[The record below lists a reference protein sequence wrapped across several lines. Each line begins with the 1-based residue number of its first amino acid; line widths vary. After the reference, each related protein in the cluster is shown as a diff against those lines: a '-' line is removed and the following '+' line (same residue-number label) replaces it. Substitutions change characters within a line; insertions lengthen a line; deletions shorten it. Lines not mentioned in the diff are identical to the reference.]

1 MQHHTLETIYTL
13 LSASTTPKQNIRV
26 EIKKL
31 LPLIAQL
38 DPINYLD
45 YYQEIMLLIQ
55 QIEQETQQK
64 QTAEKTIIGVG
75 GGFSAG
81 KSRFINSLLAI
92 EALPEAL
99 EPCTAVATYLSASQ
113 QEQTHA
119 LNLLNHHISLKS
131 EQLGQLRHFVGD
143 NSTQN
148 DIQLGELIQHVHLG
162 IPQLKW
168 EHIAFLDT
176 PGYSKADSEHH
187 HHSDEKLAIN
197 QLSKTDYIIWLVNAK
212 NGTIRDED
220 LQFLQKITPKE
231 PVFVVLT
238 QSDLVN
244 RSDIEPILK
253 SVRKNLKSRNIK
265 IAGLMAWA
273 APIMKLEGERLAG
286 DDIQQWLNSINQ
298 PIQHHTIEKLETLI
312 QNILSIGSNQTKQ
325 LDKEIETL
333 NIIKNKQK
341 DAIKTNV
348 LIQSKKLNKE
358 AQIESNCALALQM
371 ANIYEHLFENLLG
384 ASKFHV
390 MIIDYLLRFLDSSN
404 DDGNIK
410 YFLKEHTLGSSSL
423 NWLYTKSLSD
433 VTSVK
438 TEFERLVNRSEHK
451 ELQYKYA
458 ILLEKQQNIESAIE
472 YMFFSAKQNFSLA
485 YDWLINYAEKLNIE
499 AQFKITELFKIGV
512 EKDASN
518 VFNYCYN
525 AIRYN
530 NDLRFLKFLQSQAI
544 DEKNKHAQY
553 LLAICYTFGYG
564 VTIDYKEAYKLYCK
578 TNEGNSIYNKTVID
592 YFNQGIHKKNA
603 IQFIKKNKIKNN
615 INDLRKILSF
625 RTFVDPILLD
635 YRQNDAKFKLKYFNI
650 IIGFI
655 FIILTTYIFIL
666 TFSNQKVQYNLGR
679 YTIFH
684 EYWYEK
690 SASQGNIDAMLA
702 LGKYYELK
710 ADSLSMD
717 KAIYWYKKLVDID
730 NSEAMFALAKIYED
744 KNDKNLLEQAI
755 NLYIKLANQDNKEA
769 IKALIS
775 IDKKKGQFKN
785 VIFWYQKLVRDEKN
799 NEIYEKIKKYKND
812 FENKVLWLIKAEEK
826 GDIFA
831 QITLASY
838 YEIRGNEKKAFDLY
852 KKPVTEQHAQ
862 YIIDI
867 AKSYYALKD
876 MNNAL
881 LWYKKSAH
889 LGSVDSINFLVSFY
903 EKDKELQKMLYWLKV
918 LADLGYVDAIEQL
931 AQFYTIN
938 KNYDQAILWYK
949 KAFELGEEYQYSIN
963 IGDSYYF
970 KNDIDEAEYWY
981 QQAANYGVD
990 NAEEKLLLIEEARQ
1004 KIYEQEALLERKEQE
1019 KIERTGLWK
1028 DPSTNKT
1035 WMRCSL
1041 GQIWTG
1047 NDCEDSAQTYTWEQ
1061 AKSAIEGLNEQSYA
1075 GYSDWRLPNI
1085 EELKTLIYQDEV
1097 SNTVVYNY
1105 PSNTLI
1111 QPYGDRWGTV
1121 WSATPYQDR
1130 YALTAEVYENRKV
1143 FFSAVGVQG
1152 RCFVR
1157 AVRSNR

>member
-544 DEKNKHAQY
+544 DEKNKHAQ
-553 LLAICYTFGYG
+553 
-564 VTIDYKEAYKLYCK
+564 
-578 TNEGNSIYNKTVID
+578 
-592 YFNQGIHKKNA
+592 
-603 IQFIKKNKIKNN
+603 
-615 INDLRKILSF
+615 
-625 RTFVDPILLD
+625 
-635 YRQNDAKFKLKYFNI
+635 
-650 IIGFI
+650 
-655 FIILTTYIFIL
+655 
-666 TFSNQKVQYNLGR
+666 
-679 YTIFH
+679 
-684 EYWYEK
+684 
-690 SASQGNIDAMLA
+690 
-702 LGKYYELK
+702 
-710 ADSLSMD
+710 
-717 KAIYWYKKLVDID
+717 
-730 NSEAMFALAKIYED
+730 
-744 KNDKNLLEQAI
+744 
-755 NLYIKLANQDNKEA
+755 
-769 IKALIS
+769 
-775 IDKKKGQFKN
+775 
-785 VIFWYQKLVRDEKN
+785 
-799 NEIYEKIKKYKND
+799 
-812 FENKVLWLIKAEEK
+812 
-826 GDIFA
+826 
-831 QITLASY
+831 
-838 YEIRGNEKKAFDLY
+838 
-852 KKPVTEQHAQ
+852 
-862 YIIDI
+862 
-867 AKSYYALKD
+867 
-876 MNNAL
+876 
-881 LWYKKSAH
+881 
-889 LGSVDSINFLVSFY
+889 
-903 EKDKELQKMLYWLKV
+903 
-918 LADLGYVDAIEQL
+918 
-931 AQFYTIN
+931 
-938 KNYDQAILWYK
+938 
-949 KAFELGEEYQYSIN
+949 
-963 IGDSYYF
+963 
-970 KNDIDEAEYWY
+970 
-981 QQAANYGVD
+981 
-990 NAEEKLLLIEEARQ
+990 
-1004 KIYEQEALLERKEQE
+1004 
-1019 KIERTGLWK
+1019 
-1028 DPSTNKT
+1028 
-1035 WMRCSL
+1035 
-1041 GQIWTG
+1041 
-1047 NDCEDSAQTYTWEQ
+1047 
-1061 AKSAIEGLNEQSYA
+1061 
-1075 GYSDWRLPNI
+1075 
-1085 EELKTLIYQDEV
+1085 
-1097 SNTVVYNY
+1097 
-1105 PSNTLI
+1105 
-1111 QPYGDRWGTV
+1111 
-1121 WSATPYQDR
+1121 
-1130 YALTAEVYENRKV
+1130 
-1143 FFSAVGVQG
+1143 
-1152 RCFVR
+1152 
-1157 AVRSNR
+1157 

>member
-1 MQHHTLETIYTL
+1 M
-13 LSASTTPKQNIRV
+13 
-26 EIKKL
+26 
-31 LPLIAQL
+31 
-38 DPINYLD
+38 
-45 YYQEIMLLIQ
+45 
-55 QIEQETQQK
+55 
-64 QTAEKTIIGVG
+64 
-75 GGFSAG
+75 
-81 KSRFINSLLAI
+81 
-92 EALPEAL
+92 
-99 EPCTAVATYLSASQ
+99 
-113 QEQTHA
+113 
-119 LNLLNHHISLKS
+119 
-131 EQLGQLRHFVGD
+131 
-143 NSTQN
+143 
-148 DIQLGELIQHVHLG
+148 
-162 IPQLKW
+162 
-168 EHIAFLDT
+168 
-176 PGYSKADSEHH
+176 
-187 HHSDEKLAIN
+187 
-197 QLSKTDYIIWLVNAK
+197 AK
-212 NGTIRDED
+212 
-220 LQFLQKITPKE
+220 
-231 PVFVVLT
+231 
-238 QSDLVN
+238 
-244 RSDIEPILK
+244 
-253 SVRKNLKSRNIK
+253 
-265 IAGLMAWA
+265 
-273 APIMKLEGERLAG
+273 
-286 DDIQQWLNSINQ
+286 
-298 PIQHHTIEKLETLI
+298 
-312 QNILSIGSNQTKQ
+312 
-325 LDKEIETL
+325 
-333 NIIKNKQK
+333 
-341 DAIKTNV
+341 
-348 LIQSKKLNKE
+348 
-358 AQIESNCALALQM
+358 
-371 ANIYEHLFENLLG
+371 IYEHLFENLIG

-410 YFLKEHTLGSSSL
+410 YFLKGPTLGSASL
-423 NWLYTKSLSD
+423 TWLYTKSLSD
-433 VTSVK
+433 ITSVK

-472 YMFFSAKQNFSLA
+472 YIFFSAKQNFSLA
-485 YDWLINYAEKLNIE
+485 YDRLINYAEKLNIE

-512 EKDASN
+512 AKDTSN
-518 VFNYCYN
+518 VFKYSYN

-544 DEKNKHAQY
+544 DEKNEDAQY

-564 VTIDYKEAYKLYCK
+564 TSIDYEKAYKLYCN
-578 TNEGNSIYNKTVID
+578 TNIGNSIYNKTVID

-615 INDLRKILSF
+615 INELRKILLF
-625 RTFVDPILLD
+625 RTFIDPILLD

-655 FIILTTYIFIL
+655 FIILTAYIFIL

-679 YTIFH
+679 YTTFH

-717 KAIYWYKKLVDID
+717 KAIYWYKKLVDMD

-744 KNDKNLLEQAI
+744 KNDNNLLEKAI
-755 NLYIKLANQDNKEA
+755 TLYIKLANQDNKEA
-769 IKALIS
+769 IKALIL

-799 NEIYEKIKKYKND
+799 NEIYENIKKYKND

-838 YEIRGNEKKAFDLY
+838 YEIRGNEKKAFNLY

-876 MNNAL
+876 MDNSL

-889 LGSVDSINFLVSFY
+889 LGNVDSINFLVRFY
-903 EKDKELQKMLYWLKV
+903 EKEKELQKMLYWLKV

-963 IGDSYYF
+963 IGDSYYS

-990 NAEEKLLLIEEARQ
+990 NAEEKLLLIEEAHQ
-1004 KIYEQEALLERKEQE
+1004 KIYEQEALLERKEQG

-1047 NDCEDSAQTYTWEQ
+1047 NDCENNSKQHYTWEE
-1061 AKSAIEGLNEQSYA
+1061 AKSAINELNEQEYG
-1075 GYSDWRLPNI
+1075 GYKNWRLPYLV
-1085 EELKTLIYQDEV
+1085 ELETLQNNEITQLI
-1097 SNTVVYNY
+1097 Y
-1105 PSNTLI
+1105 PSNYI
-1111 QPYGDRWGTV
+1111 SRF
-1121 WSATPYQDR
+1121 WSIDSKNSS
-1130 YALTAEVYENRKV
+1130 YAFTSSYSGGR
-1143 FFSAVGVQG
+1143 FFSHASYKGDHNNY
-1152 RCFVR
+1152 VR
-1157 AVRSNR
+1157 AVRNH

>member
-45 YYQEIMLLIQ
+45 YYQEIILLIQ
-55 QIEQETQQK
+55 QIEQKTQQK
-64 QTAEKTIIGVG
+64 QIAEKTIIGVG

-143 NSTQN
+143 NRTQN
-148 DIQLGELIQHVHLG
+148 DIQLAELIQYVHLG
-162 IPQLKW
+162 ISQLKW

-176 PGYSKADSEHH
+176 PGYSKADAEHH

-197 QLSKTDYIIWLVNAK
+197 QLSKADYLIWLVNAK

-231 PVFVVLT
+231 PIFVVLT

-273 APIMKLEGERLAG
+273 APIMQLNGRRLAG
-286 DDIQQWLNSINQ
+286 EDILQWLDKINQ
-298 PIQHHTIEKLETLI
+298 PVQQHAIEKLDTLI
-312 QNILSIGSNQTKQ
+312 QNIFSIGINQTKQ
-325 LDKEIETL
+325 LQIEIDIL
-333 NIIKNKQK
+333 NTIRNKQK
-341 DAIKTNV
+341 DATKTKI
-348 LIQSKKLNKE
+348 LIQSKELNKKN
-358 AQIESNCALALQM
+358 QIESNSALALEM
-371 ANIYEHLFENLLG
+371 AKIYEHLFENLLG

-410 YFLKEHTLGSSSL
+410 YFLKEPTLGSASL
-423 NWLYTKSLSD
+423 KWLYTKSLSD
-433 VTSVK
+433 ITSVK

-512 EKDASN
+512 AKDTSN
-518 VFNYCYN
+518 VFNYSYN

-544 DEKNKHAQY
+544 DEKNEDAQY

-564 VTIDYKEAYKLYCK
+564 TSIDYEKAYKLYCN
-578 TNEGNSIYNKTVID
+578 TNIGNSIYNKTVID

-615 INDLRKILSF
+615 INELRKILSF
-625 RTFVDPILLD
+625 RTFIDPILLD

-655 FIILTTYIFIL
+655 FIILTAYIFIL

-679 YTIFH
+679 YTTFH

-717 KAIYWYKKLVDID
+717 KAIYWYKKLVDMD

-744 KNDKNLLEQAI
+744 KNDNNLLEKAI

-769 IKALIS
+769 IKALIF

-785 VIFWYQKLVRDEKN
+785 VIFWYQKLVRDERN
-799 NEIYEKIKKYKND
+799 NEIYENIKKYNND
-812 FENKVLWLIKAEEK
+812 VDNKIVWLVKAEEK

-838 YEIRGNEKKAFDLY
+838 YEIKGNEKKAFDLY

-876 MNNAL
+876 MNNSL

-889 LGSVDSINFLVSFY
+889 LGNVDSINFLVRFY
-903 EKDKELQKMLYWLKV
+903 EKEKELQKMLYWLKV

-963 IGDSYYF
+963 IGDSYYS

-990 NAEEKLLLIEEARQ
+990 NAEEKLLLIEEAHQ
-1004 KIYEQEALLERKEQE
+1004 KIYEQEALLERKEQG

-1047 NDCEDSAQTYTWEQ
+1047 NDCENNSKQHYTWEE
-1061 AKSAIEGLNEQSYA
+1061 AKSAINELNEQEYG
-1075 GYSDWRLPNI
+1075 GYKNWRLPYLV
-1085 EELKTLIYQDEV
+1085 ELETLQNNEITQLI
-1097 SNTVVYNY
+1097 Y
-1105 PSNTLI
+1105 PSNYI
-1111 QPYGDRWGTV
+1111 SRF
-1121 WSATPYQDR
+1121 WSIDSKNSS
-1130 YALTAEVYENRKV
+1130 YAFTSVYSGGR
-1143 FFSAVGVQG
+1143 FFSDASYKGDHNNY
-1152 RCFVR
+1152 VR
-1157 AVRSNR
+1157 AVRNH

>member
-64 QTAEKTIIGVG
+64 QIAEKTIIGVG

-148 DIQLGELIQHVHLG
+148 DIQLGELIQYVHLG

-176 PGYSKADSEHH
+176 PGYSKADAEHH

-197 QLSKTDYIIWLVNAK
+197 QLSKADYLIWLVNAK

-231 PVFVVLT
+231 PIFVVLT

-273 APIMKLEGERLAG
+273 APIMQLNGRRLAG
-286 DDIQQWLNSINQ
+286 EDILQWLDKINQ
-298 PIQHHTIEKLETLI
+298 PVQQHAIEKLDTLI
-312 QNILSIGSNQTKQ
+312 QNIFSIGINQTKQ
-325 LDKEIETL
+325 LQIEIDIL
-333 NIIKNKQK
+333 NTIRNKQK
-341 DAIKTNV
+341 DATKTKI
-348 LIQSKKLNKE
+348 LIQSKELNKKN
-358 AQIESNCALALQM
+358 QIESNSALALEM
-371 ANIYEHLFENLLG
+371 AKIYEHLFENLLG

-410 YFLKEHTLGSSSL
+410 YFLKEPTLGSASL
-423 NWLYTKSLSD
+423 KWLYTKSLSD
-433 VTSVK
+433 ITSVK

-512 EKDASN
+512 AKDTSN
-518 VFNYCYN
+518 VFNYSYN

-544 DEKNKHAQY
+544 DEKNEDAQY

-564 VTIDYKEAYKLYCK
+564 TSIDYEKAYKLYCN
-578 TNEGNSIYNKTVID
+578 TNIGNSIYNKTVID

-615 INDLRKILSF
+615 INELRKILWF
-625 RTFVDPILLD
+625 RTFIDPILLD

-655 FIILTTYIFIL
+655 FIILTAYIFIL

-679 YTIFH
+679 YTTFH

-717 KAIYWYKKLVDID
+717 KAIYWYKKLVDMD

-744 KNDKNLLEQAI
+744 KNDNNLLEKAI

-769 IKALIS
+769 IKALIF

-799 NEIYEKIKKYKND
+799 NEIYENIKKYKND

-876 MNNAL
+876 MNNSL

-889 LGSVDSINFLVSFY
+889 LGNVDSINFLVHFY
-903 EKDKELQKMLYWLKV
+903 EKEKELQKMLYWLKV

-963 IGDSYYF
+963 IGDSYYS

-990 NAEEKLLLIEEARQ
+990 NAEEKLLLIEEAHQ
-1004 KIYEQEALLERKEQE
+1004 KIYEQEALLERKEQG

-1047 NDCEDSAQTYTWEQ
+1047 NDCENNSKQHYTWEE
-1061 AKSAIEGLNEQSYA
+1061 AKSAINELNEQEYG
-1075 GYSDWRLPNI
+1075 GYKNWRLPYLV
-1085 EELKTLIYQDEV
+1085 ELETLQNNEITQLI
-1097 SNTVVYNY
+1097 Y
-1105 PSNTLI
+1105 PSNYI
-1111 QPYGDRWGTV
+1111 SRF
-1121 WSATPYQDR
+1121 WSIDSKNSS
-1130 YALTAEVYENRKV
+1130 YAFTSVYSGGR
-1143 FFSAVGVQG
+1143 FFSDASYKGDHNNY
-1152 RCFVR
+1152 VR
-1157 AVRSNR
+1157 AVRNH

>member
-38 DPINYLD
+38 EPINYLD

-64 QTAEKTIIGVG
+64 QIAEKTIIGVG

-148 DIQLGELIQHVHLG
+148 DIQLGELIQYVHLG

-176 PGYSKADSEHH
+176 PGYSKADAEHH

-197 QLSKTDYIIWLVNAK
+197 QLSKADYLIWLVNAK

-231 PVFVVLT
+231 PIFVVLT

-273 APIMKLEGERLAG
+273 APIMQLNGRRLAG
-286 DDIQQWLNSINQ
+286 EDILQWLDKINQ
-298 PIQHHTIEKLETLI
+298 PVQQHAIEKLDTLI
-312 QNILSIGSNQTKQ
+312 QNIFSIGINQTKQ
-325 LDKEIETL
+325 LQIEIDIL
-333 NIIKNKQK
+333 NTIRNKQK
-341 DAIKTNV
+341 DATKTKI
-348 LIQSKKLNKE
+348 LIQSKELNKKN
-358 AQIESNCALALQM
+358 QIESNSALALEM
-371 ANIYEHLFENLLG
+371 AKIYEHLFENLLG

-410 YFLKEHTLGSSSL
+410 YFLKEPTLGSASL
-423 NWLYTKSLSD
+423 KWLYTKSLSD
-433 VTSVK
+433 ITSVK

-512 EKDASN
+512 AKDTSN
-518 VFNYCYN
+518 VFNYSYN

-544 DEKNKHAQY
+544 DEKNEDAQY
-553 LLAICYTFGYG
+553 LLAICYIFGYG
-564 VTIDYKEAYKLYCK
+564 TSIDYEKAYKLYCN
-578 TNEGNSIYNKTVID
+578 TNIGNSIYNKTVID

-615 INDLRKILSF
+615 INELRKILWF
-625 RTFVDPILLD
+625 RTFIDPILLD

-655 FIILTTYIFIL
+655 FIILTAYIFIL

-679 YTIFH
+679 YTTFH

-717 KAIYWYKKLVDID
+717 KAIYWYKKLVDMD

-744 KNDKNLLEQAI
+744 KNDNNLLEKAI

-769 IKALIS
+769 IKALIF

-799 NEIYEKIKKYKND
+799 NEIYENIKKYKND

-876 MNNAL
+876 MNNSL

-889 LGSVDSINFLVSFY
+889 LGNVDSINFLVRFY
-903 EKDKELQKMLYWLKV
+903 EKEKELQKMLYWLKV

-963 IGDSYYF
+963 IGDSYYS

-990 NAEEKLLLIEEARQ
+990 NAEEKLLLIEEAHQ
-1004 KIYEQEALLERKEQE
+1004 KIYEQEALLERKEQG

-1047 NDCEDSAQTYTWEQ
+1047 NDCENNSKQHYTWEE
-1061 AKSAIEGLNEQSYA
+1061 AKSAINELNEQEYG
-1075 GYSDWRLPNI
+1075 GYKNWRLPYLV
-1085 EELKTLIYQDEV
+1085 ELETLQNNEITQLI
-1097 SNTVVYNY
+1097 Y
-1105 PSNTLI
+1105 PSNYI
-1111 QPYGDRWGTV
+1111 SRF
-1121 WSATPYQDR
+1121 WSIDSKNSS
-1130 YALTAEVYENRKV
+1130 YAFTSVYSGGR
-1143 FFSAVGVQG
+1143 FFSDASYKGDHNNY
-1152 RCFVR
+1152 VR
-1157 AVRSNR
+1157 AVRNH